1 MDFKQ
6 YYNTIYFDIENKIP
20 SFSIVQEDN
29 QSRGIYIYFLNQINI
44 DNLEMDMIY
53 KQKNQKN
60 ILPAIKENNFFRFDF
75 DSNFL
80 SQASLVKGE
89 LNLKGDNG
97 EIIKSLPFVIHIKER
112 LIQNLQELLEGVF

>member
-80 SQASLVKGE
+80 SQASSVKGE

-112 LIQNLQELLEGVF
+112 LVQNLQELLEGVF